1 MKRIVNYIIKKL
13 KHATVNRMMRIKVKR
28 RQRGINRLSE
38 REATVA
44 RIVKAALADRR
55 NILMIAPLSGTRYI
69 KMPDEGMFII
79 IGGNNVIISNHK
91 FYYDI
96 DASFELSE
104 FLIERFN
111 RVLEHQRT
119 SMEKEMLSNIQ
130 AGLVDIADSID
141 KKIKSNEG
149 SIREQFREKSA

>member
-13 KHATVNRMMRIKVKR
+13 KHATVNRMIRLKVR
-28 RQRGINRLSE
+28 RKQRAIERLSE
-38 REATVA
+38 RESTVA
-44 RIVKAALADRR
+44 RIVKAALSDRR

-96 DASFELSE
+96 DASLTLSDY
-104 FLIERFN
+104 LIERFN
-111 RVLEHQRT
+111 RVLDHQRT
-119 SMEKEMLSNIQ
+119 SMEKEMLSNVQ
-130 AGLVDIADSID
+130 SGLVDIADHID
-141 KKIKSNEG
+141 KKVKYNE
-149 SIREQFREKSA
+149 STIREQLRKKSA